1 MASSLVYTRATTT
14 TTTTTTAP
22 DVLRIS
28 SYLPKL
34 QSAAEMDAFDNH
46 GIHYDGDYT
55 ADRDD
60 LNNGLP
66 SLLYTPSFELDTFS
80 STFEDPFSYQTSTFE
95 NLAEETNN
103 ASSSPGD
110 VDNKLLGFGVPSI
123 KEALFDDAGQTW
135 PSMSAELYGMFF
147 LAESVYNAGDAVG
160 RPTELTCYVSW
171 ATKP

>member
-1 MASSLVYTRATTT
+1 MASSLVYTR
-14 TTTTTTAP
+14 TTTAAAQDL

-28 SYLPKL
+28 SYLPKC
-34 QSAAEMDAFDNH
+34 QSQAEMDSYDNH
-46 GIHYDGDYT
+46 GLHYEGDYT
-55 ADRDD
+55 ADRED

-66 SLLYTPSFELDTFS
+66 ALLYTPSFELETFS
-80 STFEDPFSYQTSTFE
+80 NTFEDPFSYQASTFE

-110 VDNKLLGFGVPSI
+110 VDNKLLGFGPPSC
-123 KEALFDDAGQTW
+123 KGALFDDGGQTW

-160 RPTELTCYVSW
+160 RPTELTCYVGL
-171 ATKP
+171 AVDL